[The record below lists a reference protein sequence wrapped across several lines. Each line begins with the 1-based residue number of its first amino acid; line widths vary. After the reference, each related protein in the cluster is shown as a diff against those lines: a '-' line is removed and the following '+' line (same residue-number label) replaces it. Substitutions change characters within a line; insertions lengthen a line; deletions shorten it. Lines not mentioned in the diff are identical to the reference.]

1 VTQEENMDLEREF
14 SEEEVKKAIDESYAE
29 GAPSPDGFSFMFYQR
44 FWGIIKK
51 DFMALIKSFEKGD
64 LKVERINFAM
74 IILITK
80 EEEAMTLK
88 KIQAY

>member
-14 SEEEVKKAIDESYAE
+14 FEEEVKKAIDESYAE
-29 GAPSPDGFSFMFYQR
+29 GAPGPDGFSFMFYQR